1 MSLSFLLDDPVDYE
15 GSINAVLGP
24 PDWWHAIPSAKN
36 PSDEKKGLVPPP
48 RHRANH
54 VILHNLVRWIYNKT
68 DHDVKKINAKDIVH
82 AVNKLI
88 KQIKLNEKSRDYI
101 LDLLSNISN
110 NPSIPEL
117 TKLVKGICREL
128 VYRGHME
135 PEVYRKLLLTVP
147 TSREHRA
154 IARRSRARPSHRSYT
169 NVQVPSTLLTSEQ
182 DGKATSIKRSRELY
196 DAVLRNDRKTV
207 ANLINLRTNISRR
220 FGRRNETPLDAARR
234 LNHSDIA
241 SLFDTERAA
250 GPTAVGN
257 SDSKTFTRED
267 IATNVS
273 KWLFKKVS
281 PNLEEVSYTN
291 FKNAVKKFSEIYKL
305 DENQKKI
312 LNNLFP
318 IISHDSLE
326 EPIEESKNDEW
337 NIKALSLAKQIK
349 EWGYISDEVLKSLI
363 GERLYNEYIDDYIQI
378 VGENDAIEDDSPS
391 DNYEEVLV
399 AELN

>member
-135 PEVYRKLLLTVP
+135 PEVYRKLLLTGP

-154 IARRSRARPSHRSYT
+154 FFARHSRERPSYINQT
-169 NVQVPSTLLTSEQ
+169 EGQETLTE
-182 DGKATSIKRSRELY
+182 DGKAASIENSRQLY

-273 KWLFKKVS
+273 K
-281 PNLEEVSYTN
+281 
-291 FKNAVKKFSEIYKL
+291 
-305 DENQKKI
+305 
-312 LNNLFP
+312 
-318 IISHDSLE
+318 
-326 EPIEESKNDEW
+326 
-337 NIKALSLAKQIK
+337 
-349 EWGYISDEVLKSLI
+349 
-363 GERLYNEYIDDYIQI
+363 
-378 VGENDAIEDDSPS
+378 
-391 DNYEEVLV
+391 
-399 AELN
+399 